1 MYYVCM
7 MTTIFSAAVIGLDAA
22 VIHVEA
28 DVSNGLPNTI
38 IVGLPDAA
46 VQESRERVRS
56 AIKNSG
62 CGYPQTRVS
71 VNLAPADV
79 HKVGTHF
86 DLPIALAIILAT
98 DEFVFSTEG
107 KLFIGEVS
115 LDGSLRSVPG
125 VLAITIAAAR
135 AGFREIYVPPGN
147 ASEASLVDGI
157 SVYAPS
163 TLRRLVDHLDGADPM
178 RPVDAV
184 AKDVVLKNQPALFD
198 LADIV
203 GQETAK
209 RALLIASSAN
219 HNILLYGPPGSGKTL
234 LARAMTGILPELTV
248 EEALEL
254 TKIYSIAGLLKDPMV
269 TSRPVRSPHHTTS
282 HAALVGGGSMPK
294 PGEITLAHRGILFLD
309 EFPEFPRSVLETLR
323 QPLEDGSVTISRTK
337 MTFTYPA
344 KFILIAALNPCPCG
358 YFGDGTKRCQ
368 CNQQQIF
375 KYQKKISGPLLD
387 RIDLHIEVPRL
398 SYEKMTA
405 SEKGVTSQTVKAQVE
420 KVRALQRKR
429 FGLNKTNSEM
439 NVVDIKKYCVLDST
453 GQELLG
459 NAVRQFN
466 LSGRSMHRL
475 LKVARTIADLAG
487 METILPEHIAESL
500 QYRPKAE

>member
-1 MYYVCM
+1 M
-7 MTTIFSAAVIGLDAA
+7 
-22 VIHVEA
+22 
-28 DVSNGLPNTI
+28 
-38 IVGLPDAA
+38 
-46 VQESRERVRS
+46 
-56 AIKNSG
+56 
-62 CGYPQTRVS
+62 
-71 VNLAPADV
+71 
-79 HKVGTHF
+79 
-86 DLPIALAIILAT
+86 
-98 DEFVFSTEG
+98 
-107 KLFIGEVS
+107 
-115 LDGSLRSVPG
+115 
-125 VLAITIAAAR
+125 
-135 AGFREIYVPPGN
+135 
-147 ASEASLVDGI
+147 
-157 SVYAPS
+157 VYAPP
-163 TLRRLVDHLDGADPM
+163 TLRQLIDHLDGASPIK
-178 RPVDAV
+178 PVAVV
-184 AKDVVLKNQPALFD
+184 AKEVVLKNQPALFD

-209 RALLIASSAN
+209 RALLIGSSGS

-254 TKIYSIAGLLKDPMV
+254 TKIYSIAGLLKGAMV

-323 QPLEDGSVTISRTK
+323 QPLEDGMVTISRAK

-368 CNQQQIF
+368 CTQHQIF

-398 SYEKMTA
+398 SYEKMT
-405 SEKGVTSQTVKAQVE
+405 SNEKAQTSQAVKLQVE
-420 KVRALQRKR
+420 QVRTLQRKR
-429 FGLNKTNSEM
+429 FGANKTNSEM
-439 NVVDIKKYCVLDST
+439 NVLDIKKYCVLSSA

-475 LKVARTIADLAG
+475 LKVARTIADIAG
-487 METILPEHIAESL
+487 SASILPEHIAESL
-500 QYRPKAE
+500 QYRPKTE